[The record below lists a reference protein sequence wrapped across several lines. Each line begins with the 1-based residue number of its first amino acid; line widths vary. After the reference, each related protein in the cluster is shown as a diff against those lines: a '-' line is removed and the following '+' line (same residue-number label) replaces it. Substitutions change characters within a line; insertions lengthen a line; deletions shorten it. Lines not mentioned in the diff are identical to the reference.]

1 MKREFPNSI
10 EGENYKITSPH
21 DTLYN
26 CFAWSLNIDN
36 RFIWPDADHIFAWP
50 NDPDLPR
57 NDTLEVIIRFF
68 QKINFEVT
76 QVRQRQADFH
86 RIAIYCNGNTPTHLA
101 RQLPDGKWTSKL
113 GESIDIEHTLEALED
128 GNYGQVKVIMAR
140 HISKTRPLPE
150 LHPRLGLIIL

>member
-1 MKREFPNSI
+1 MKREFPNSL

-26 CFAWSLNIDN
+26 CFAWALGIDN
-36 RFIWPDADHIFAWP
+36 RYIWPDPYGNAAWP

-57 NDTLEVIIRFF
+57 SDTLEVIVKFF

-76 QVRQRQADFH
+76 SDRQRHANFH
-86 RIAIYCNGNTPTHLA
+86 RIAIYCNGNSPTHLA

-113 GESIDIEHTLEALED
+113 GESIDISHTLEALED
-128 GNYGQVKVIMAR
+128 GSYGKVKVIMAR
-140 HISKTRPLPE
+140 HSSKTRPIPE
-150 LHPRLGLIIL
+150 LHPKLGLIIL